1 MRRRAVR
8 RLSLGRNSEWRSG
21 PWSARTIWSA
31 AAERKVSRR
40 RLVRDS
46 ALTAGALA
54 LASQIDTKYA
64 LAQDEGPI
72 KIGWLGDRTGDFSVV
87 GVQKFNAANLAVKEL
102 NDADGVLGREL
113 VLVAEDAQSDNRRY
127 QEMARKLILQ
137 DKVDVLHACFTSA
150 SREAIR
156 PIVDQNKALF
166 FYNNQYEGGVCDSW
180 VFPTGCVPD
189 HQVVPFVPA
198 VMELFGP
205 RFYTIAADYNFGQ
218 LTADWFKKTIEQQGG
233 EIIGEEFIPLDVSQ
247 FSTSI
252 TNIQNAAPDVLI
264 VLLVGI
270 KQSSFYEQKNSAG
283 MQVPMATTINMGQGY
298 EHLRFPPPALNNMY
312 VTVNFMEELAED
324 LEHRLP
330 GSHPRPLPGRR
341 VRRHGSR
348 RGVRGD
354 QPLRDGG
361 RAGRNDRE
369 RRRPPGAGDR
379 TSPSKG
385 PAGPVTIDPATHHTV
400 RNIYLVHADEEHN
413 IILDDTF
420 EAVRPDW
427 LSKEM
432 GCNLPEKPDN
442 TQYEP

>member
-1 MRRRAVR
+1 MVI
-8 RLSLGRNSEWRSG
+8 SSEG
-21 PWSARTIWSA
+21 LA
-31 AAERKVSRR
+31 ATEQKVSRR
-40 RLVRDS
+40 ELIRNS

-54 LASQIDTKYA
+54 FASQIDVKYA

-102 NDADGVLGREL
+102 NDIGGIIGREV

-156 PIVDQNKALF
+156 PIVDQNKMLF

-189 HQVVPFVPA
+189 HQVVPFMPA
-198 VMELFGP
+198 VMKLFGP
-205 RFYTIAADYNFGQ
+205 RVYTIAADYNFGQ
-218 LTADWFKKTIEQQGG
+218 LTADWCRKIVEKEGG

-252 TNIQNAAPDVLI
+252 TNIQNAAPDVLV

-283 MQVPMATTINMGQGY
+283 LQIPMATTINMGQGY
-298 EHLRFPPPALNNMY
+298 EHIRFAPPALNTMY
-312 VTVNFMEELAED
+312 VTVNFMQELAEQ
-324 LEHRLP
+324 LETDFP
-330 GSHPRPLPGRR
+330 ER
-341 VRRHGSR
+341 VRALYPDAEYVGMEAAAEYE
-348 RGVRGD
+348 GINLYATAVEAAGTTDKDTVRQALEQNVTFEG
-354 QPLRDGG
+354 
-361 RAGRNDRE
+361 
-369 RRRPPGAGDR
+369 PG
-379 TSPSKG
+379 
-385 PAGPVTIDPATHHTV
+385 GPVTIDPLTHHTI
-400 RNIYLVHADEEHN
+400 RNIYMVHADEEHN

-427 LSKEM
+427 LSAEK
-432 GCNLPEKPDN
+432 GCNLPAKPEAV
-442 TQYEP
+442 QYEP

>member
-1 MRRRAVR
+1 MGENTDV
-8 RLSLGRNSEWRSG
+8 S
-21 PWSARTIWSA
+21 TVA
-31 AAERKVSRR
+31 ASTVSRR
-40 RLVRDS
+40 RLFRDS

-54 LASQIDTKYA
+54 FASRIDVSYA

-102 NDADGVLGREL
+102 NDAGGLLSREV

-156 PIVDQNKALF
+156 PIVDQNKMLF

-189 HQVVPFVPA
+189 HQVVPFMPA
-198 VMELFGP
+198 VMEKFGP
-205 RFYTIAADYNFGQ
+205 SVYTIAADYNFGQ
-218 LTADWFKKTIEQQGG
+218 LTADWCRKIVEQQGG

-252 TNIQNAAPDVLI
+252 TNIQNAKPDVLI

-283 MQVPMATTINMGQGY
+283 LQVPMATTINMGQGY
-298 EHLRFPPPALNNMY
+298 EHLRFAPPALNNMY
-312 VTVNFMEELAED
+312 VTVNFMQELAEHLGTD
-324 LEHRLP
+324 FPDRIRALYPDAEYVGMEAAAEYEGINLYATAATAAGTTDKDTVRQALEQNVTFEGP
-330 GSHPRPLPGRR
+330 G
-341 VRRHGSR
+341 
-348 RGVRGD
+348 
-354 QPLRDGG
+354 
-361 RAGRNDRE
+361 
-369 RRRPPGAGDR
+369 
-379 TSPSKG
+379 
-385 PAGPVTIDPATHHTV
+385 GPVTIDPATHHTI
-400 RNIYLVHADEEHN
+400 RNIYMVHADEEHN

-427 LSKEM
+427 LSKEK

>member
-1 MRRRAVR
+1 M
-8 RLSLGRNSEWRSG
+8 GDG
-21 PWSARTIWSA
+21 DIGTA
-31 AAERKVSRR
+31 AATQTITRR

-54 LASQIDTKYA
+54 LASQIDVKYA

-72 KIGWLGDRTGDFSVV
+72 KVGWLGDRTGDFSVV
-87 GVQKFNAANLAVKEL
+87 GIQKFNAANLAVNEL
-102 NDADGVLGREL
+102 NEAGGVLGREL
-113 VLVAEDAQSDNRRY
+113 TLVAEDAQSDNQRY
-127 QEMARKLILQ
+127 QQMTRKLILQ
-137 DKVDVLHACFTSA
+137 DQVDVLHAGFTSA

-156 PIVDQNKALF
+156 PIIDQNQVLY

-180 VFPTGCVPD
+180 VFPTGAVPD

-198 VMELFGP
+198 VMERFGN

-218 LTADWFKKTIEQQGG
+218 LTADWFKTTIEAQGG
-233 EIIGEEFIPLDVSQ
+233 EIIGEEFIPLSVSQ

-270 KQSSFYEQKNSAG
+270 AQSSFYEQKNAAG

-312 VTVNFMEELAED
+312 VTVNFMEELAEQ
-324 LEHRLP
+324 LETDFPDRIRALYP
-330 GSHPRPLPGRR
+330 DAEYVGMEAAAEYEGINLWALAAEAAGTTEQDA
-341 VRRHGSR
+341 VR
-348 RGVRGD
+348 
-354 QPLRDGG
+354 QALET
-361 RAGRNDRE
+361 NITFE
-369 RRRPPGAGDR
+369 
-379 TSPSKG
+379 G
-385 PAGPVTIDPATHHTV
+385 PAGPVTIDPATHHTI
-400 RNIYLVHADEEHN
+400 RNIFLVHADEEHN

-427 LSKEM
+427 LSTEM
-432 GCNLPEKPDN
+432 GCNLAETPDN
-442 TQYEP
+442 TQYVPE

>member
-1 MRRRAVR
+1 MAKEPTVR
-8 RLSLGRNSEWRSG
+8 ENTDVSTVAAS
-21 PWSARTIWSA
+21 TI
-31 AAERKVSRR
+31 SRR
-40 RLVRDS
+40 SLFRDS

-54 LASQIDTKYA
+54 LASRIDVSYA

-102 NDADGVLGREL
+102 NDVGGLLGREV

-156 PIVDQNKALF
+156 PIVDQNKMLF

-189 HQVVPFVPA
+189 HQVVPFMPA
-198 VMELFGP
+198 VMEKFGP
-205 RFYTIAADYNFGQ
+205 RVYTIAADYNFGQ
-218 LTADWFKKTIEQQGG
+218 LTADWCRKIVEQQGG

-252 TNIQNAAPDVLI
+252 TNIQNAKPDVLI

-283 MQVPMATTINMGQGY
+283 LQVPMATTINMGQGY
-298 EHLRFPPPALNNMY
+298 EHLRFAPPALNNMY
-312 VTVNFMEELAED
+312 VTVNFMQELAEHLD
-324 LEHRLP
+324 TDFPDRIRALYPDAEYVGMEAAAEYEGINLYATAATAAGTTDKDTVRQALEQNVSFEGP
-330 GSHPRPLPGRR
+330 GG
-341 VRRHGSR
+341 
-348 RGVRGD
+348 
-354 QPLRDGG
+354 
-361 RAGRNDRE
+361 
-369 RRRPPGAGDR
+369 
-379 TSPSKG
+379 T
-385 PAGPVTIDPATHHTV
+385 VTIDPATHHTI
-400 RNIYLVHADEEHN
+400 RNIYMVHADEEHN

-427 LSKEM
+427 LSLEK

>member
-1 MRRRAVR
+1 MA
-8 RLSLGRNSEWRSG
+8 
-21 PWSARTIWSA
+21 SARTICRRKWSERFRDVASFGLGTDGRSA
-31 AAERKVSRR
+31 AV
-40 RLVRDS
+40 
-46 ALTAGALA
+46 
-54 LASQIDTKYA
+54 ASQIDTKYA

-102 NDADGVLGREL
+102 NDAGGVLGREL
-113 VLVAEDAQSDNRRY
+113 TLVAEDAQSDNRRY
-127 QEMARKLILQ
+127 QEMARKLIPAGQGRCPPCLLHLRLTRGHPADRRPEQDALLLQ
-137 DKVDVLHACFTSA
+137 QPVRRWRLRLLGVPYRLRARSPGCPIRA
-150 SREAIR
+150 S
-156 PIVDQNKALF
+156 
-166 FYNNQYEGGVCDSW
+166 
-180 VFPTGCVPD
+180 
-189 HQVVPFVPA
+189 
-198 VMELFGP
+198 VMKLFGP

-233 EIIGEEFIPLDVSQ
+233 QVIGEEFIPLDVSQ

-312 VTVNFMEELAED
+312 VTVNFMQELAKD
-324 LEHRLP
+324 LNTDFP
-330 GSHPRPLPGRR
+330 DR
-341 VRRHGSR
+341 VRALYPDAEYVGMEAAAEYEGINLYALAAEKAGTTDKDAIR
-348 RGVRGD
+348 
-354 QPLRDGG
+354 QALETNITFDG
-361 RAGRNDRE
+361 
-369 RRRPPGAGDR
+369 PG
-379 TSPSKG
+379 
-385 PAGPVTIDPATHHTV
+385 GPVTIDPATHHTV

-427 LSKEM
+427 LSKDK

>member
-1 MRRRAVR
+1 MEGWTMVSSDK
-8 RLSLGRNSEWRSG
+8 L
-21 PWSARTIWSA
+21 TA
-31 AAERKVSRR
+31 AAEHKVSRR

-102 NDADGVLGREL
+102 NDADGILGREV

-127 QEMARKLILQ
+127 QEMVRKLILQ
-137 DKVDVLHACFTSA
+137 DKIDVLHAGFTSA

-156 PIVDQNKALF
+156 PIVDQNKMLY

-180 VFPTGCVPD
+180 VYPTGAVPD

-198 VMELFGP
+198 VMELFGS

-233 EIIGEEFIPLDVSQ
+233 EVIGEEFIPLDVSQ

-324 LEHRLP
+324 LGTDFPDRIRALYPDAEYVGMEAAAEYEGINLYAMAAELA
-330 GSHPRPLPGRR
+330 GTTEKDA
-341 VRRHGSR
+341 VRQALETGITF
-348 RGVRGD
+348 
-354 QPLRDGG
+354 
-361 RAGRNDRE
+361 E
-369 RRRPPGAGDR
+369 
-379 TSPSKG
+379 G

-413 IILDDTF
+413 IVLDDTF

-427 LSKEM
+427 LSAEM

>member
-1 MRRRAVR
+1 
-8 RLSLGRNSEWRSG
+8 
-21 PWSARTIWSA
+21 
-31 AAERKVSRR
+31 
-40 RLVRDS
+40 
-46 ALTAGALA
+46 
-54 LASQIDTKYA
+54 
-64 LAQDEGPI
+64 
-72 KIGWLGDRTGDFSVV
+72 
-87 GVQKFNAANLAVKEL
+87 VKEL
-102 NDADGVLGREL
+102 NDADGILGREV

-180 VFPTGCVPD
+180 VYPTGCVPD

-198 VMELFGP
+198 VMELFGS

-233 EIIGEEFIPLDVSQ
+233 EVIGEEFIPLDVSQ

-324 LEHRLP
+324 LETDFPERIRALYP
-330 GSHPRPLPGRR
+330 DAEYVGMEAAAEYEGINLYAMAAELAGTTEKDA
-341 VRRHGSR
+341 VRQALETG
-348 RGVRGD
+348 
-354 QPLRDGG
+354 LTF
-361 RAGRNDRE
+361 E
-369 RRRPPGAGDR
+369 
-379 TSPSKG
+379 G

-413 IILDDTF
+413 IVLDDTF

-427 LSKEM
+427 LSAQM

>member
-1 MRRRAVR
+1 MSDNQGVQ
-8 RLSLGRNSEWRSG
+8 
-21 PWSARTIWSA
+21 SAL
-31 AAERKVSRR
+31 EQKVSRR
-40 RLVRDS
+40 RLVRNS

-54 LASQIDTKYA
+54 LAKQIDVTYA

-102 NDADGVLGREL
+102 NDAGGILGREL

-156 PIVDQNKALF
+156 PIVDQNKMLF

-198 VMELFGP
+198 VMEKFGK

-218 LTADWFKKTIEQQGG
+218 LTAAWCKKVIEQNGG
-233 EIIGEEFIPLDVSQ
+233 EVIGEEFIPLDVSQ

-252 TNIQNAAPDVLI
+252 TNIQNAKPDVLI

-298 EHLRFPPPALNNMY
+298 EHKRFAPPALNNMY
-312 VTVNFMEELAED
+312 VTVNFMEELAGD
-324 LEHRLP
+324 LKTDFP
-330 GSHPRPLPGRR
+330 DR
-341 VRRHGSR
+341 VRALYPDAEYVGMEAASEYE
-348 RGVRGD
+348 GINLYALAATAAGTTEKDAVRQALEQNVTFEG
-354 QPLRDGG
+354 
-361 RAGRNDRE
+361 
-369 RRRPPGAGDR
+369 PG
-379 TSPSKG
+379 
-385 PAGPVTIDPATHHTV
+385 GPVTIDPATHHTI

-413 IILDDTF
+413 IHLDDTF

-442 TQYEP
+442 TQYEPQMG

>member
-1 MRRRAVR
+1 M
-8 RLSLGRNSEWRSG
+8 SEMDVLPTG
-21 PWSARTIWSA
+21 ATQ
-31 AAERKVSRR
+31 KVSRR
-40 RLVRDS
+40 RVIRDS

-54 LASQIDTKYA
+54 FASQIDVRYA
-64 LAQDEGPI
+64 LGQDEGPV
-72 KIGWLGDRTGDFSVV
+72 KVGWLGDRTGDFSVV
-87 GVQKFNAANLAVKEL
+87 GIQKFNAANLAVKEL
-102 NDADGVLGREL
+102 NDADGILGREV
-113 VLVAEDAQSDNRRY
+113 VLIAEDAQSDNRRY

-198 VMELFGP
+198 VMDLFGT

-218 LTADWFKKTIEQQGG
+218 LTADWFKTTIEQQGG
-233 EIIGEEFIPLDVSQ
+233 EIIGEEFIPLSVSQ

-270 KQSSFYEQKNSAG
+270 AQSSFYEQKNAAG
-283 MQVPMATTINMGQGY
+283 MQIPMATTINMGQGY

-312 VTVNFMEELAED
+312 VTVNFMEELAEQLD
-324 LEHRLP
+324 TDFP
-330 GSHPRPLPGRR
+330 DR
-341 VRRHGSR
+341 VRALYPDAEYVGMEAAAEYE
-348 RGVRGD
+348 GINLYALAAEAAGTTEQDAVR
-354 QPLRDGG
+354 QALEQNVTFDG
-361 RAGRNDRE
+361 
-369 RRRPPGAGDR
+369 PG
-379 TSPSKG
+379 
-385 PAGPVTIDPATHHTV
+385 GPVTIDPATHHTI
-400 RNIYLVHADEEHN
+400 RNIYMVHADEEHN

-427 LSKEM
+427 LSLEM

-442 TQYEP
+442 TQYEPS